1 MAERGIKSPPL
12 PSVPHNLQTPP
23 LGARF
28 PSKMEARAE
37 QSQQP
42 RLCGA
47 SSACCKHCQPPAPQ
61 LCPTAA
67 PSPPPPAPNAAQAP
81 QTLPTLPNAFPMG
94 AKRPLRRPCERTQ
107 GLRCSGEPTWGYWGG
122 AAPQLLLRAPP
133 RRGLLS
139 FEGFQGPLGPQEG
152 RRAALRPMALHV
164 SVAAVDLV
172 KHPGEQNGG
181 GVLMDS
187 CLNEMKATQPG
198 IAGEDWD
205 AWRARR

>member
-28 PSKMEARAE
+28 PSKMEARAK

-67 PSPPPPAPNAAQAP
+67 PSPPPPSTQRCPSPPKRSQLFLTLFPWVPNVLCGAPVSAPRDCGAQENP
-81 QTLPTLPNAFPMG
+81 PGVTGGVQPPS
-94 AKRPLRRPCERTQ
+94 C
-107 GLRCSGEPTWGYWGG
+107 CSGPPP
-122 AAPQLLLRAPP
+122 AAASSLLRASRAHWAP
-133 RRGLLS
+133 RRG
-139 FEGFQGPLGPQEG
+139 GVRRCG
-152 RRAALRPMALHV
+152 R
-164 SVAAVDLV
+164 
-172 KHPGEQNGG
+172 
-181 GVLMDS
+181 
-187 CLNEMKATQPG
+187 
-198 IAGEDWD
+198 
-205 AWRARR
+205 WRFM